1 MKKLLIVIAFSCSI
15 AQAQQTQPSIE
26 QVDEALQITKLQRN
40 ETFAHDADRIV
51 LLVMEINKLQKQLA
65 ESIKKECKPA
75 DKKD

>member
-1 MKKLLIVIAFSCSI
+1 MKKLFIIISSLLFVGTTY
-15 AQAQQTQPSIE
+15 AQQPTIE

-40 ETFAHDADRIV
+40 DHADRIV

-65 ESIKKECKPA
+65 ESTKKECKPA